1 MKEPKNIEGK
11 QHWLKA
17 IPLTSLGWDLALP
30 IFGGVISG
38 YLIDQYFGKNYS
50 FTLIMLLLG
59 ILIGYYNLYRIIE
72 LDLLRTKS
80 AKLQAQKKDTTS

>member
-1 MKEPKNIEGK
+1 MHETKNIK
-11 QHWLKA
+11 DKKHWLKA

-50 FTLIMLLLG
+50 FTIIMLLLG
-59 ILIGYYNLYRIIE
+59 ILIGCYNIYRIIE
-72 LDLLRTKS
+72 LELLRTKS
-80 AKLQAQKKDTTS
+80 AKQQTQKKDSI